1 MITAITN
8 DIKISVE
15 VEFQQ
20 KQPNGLVMENIFAY
34 RISIENNSEY
44 TVKLLRR
51 HWFIVDAG
59 FPKRE
64 VQGEGVV
71 GLQPV
76 IEPGQSHQYVSGSNI
91 KSDFGRMNGY
101 YILERL
107 VDGREMKVTI
117 PAFNLVLP
125 YRLN

>member
-8 DIKISVE
+8 DIKITVE

-34 RISIENNSEY
+34 RITIENNSEY
-44 TVKLLRR
+44 TVKLMHR
-51 HWFIVDAG
+51 HWFIWDAG

-76 IEPGQSHQYVSGSNI
+76 IEPGQYHKYVSGSNI
-91 KSDFGRMNGY
+91 KSDFGRMSGY
-101 YILERL
+101 YIIERL
-107 VDGREMKVTI
+107 VDGKELKVTI
-117 PAFNLVLP
+117 PSFNLILP